1 MLHWRNPSFFDPLE
15 NPDSIQLRYYNPIHL
30 QIRILHKNKRIRRYL
45 ILTPTPSSFP
55 QTLPTTCSPE
65 STPRSSEDRQVVF
78 QRPKNPSTVH
88 QKMKKISK
96 KSIQT
101 LINIHGITPKRVT
114 SGGVHFHGLA
124 PARGSSEET
133 WQRCR
138 AVDDTYAAVI
148 KVSRPVSV
156 SRPIFSGLGLEH
168 IFVVL
173 VSRCCGLGL
182 VRSKLVSRPACFLI
196 HHANLLAVF

>member
-1 MLHWRNPSFFDPLE
+1 MAN
-15 NPDSIQLRYYNPIHL
+15 
-30 QIRILHKNKRIRRYL
+30 
-45 ILTPTPSSFP
+45 
-55 QTLPTTCSPE
+55 
-65 STPRSSEDRQVVF
+65 
-78 QRPKNPSTVH
+78 
-88 QKMKKISK
+88 
-96 KSIQT
+96 KSIAIDRSIFAF
-101 LINIHGITPKRVT
+101 L
-114 SGGVHFHGLA
+114 
-124 PARGSSEET
+124 
-133 WQRCR
+133 
-138 AVDDTYAAVI
+138 AVDHASIWHLYDEFGLQPVM